1 MSESERGNFDESR
14 NSNSIWQTQSDST
27 TSGPIHPTTTINSD
41 VRSEFSQLD
50 DNQDAERDEE
60 TVPLTSRGSL
70 LESQPSTVDP
80 HAVIR
85 SRSNIANHGK
95 QKRPKRRRAKDSTS
109 ESQRAKSWVRTCL
122 LWFCRNTR
130 AVQSTLSCM
139 NLLARLL
146 FWSSMLASVLG
157 VFWYSYELYNH
168 G

>member
-1 MSESERGNFDESR
+1 MSEAWEEFDERRSS
-14 NSNSIWQTQSDST
+14 NSNLTSQIDDST
-27 TSGPIHPTTTINSD
+27 TSSPIHPTATD
-41 VRSEFSQLD
+41 VQSELLQQD
-50 DNQDAERDEE
+50 DSQDADEE
-60 TVPLTSRGSL
+60 TVPLTSRGP
-70 LESQPSTVDP
+70 LETQPVDP
-80 HAVIR
+80 HPVIR
-85 SRSNIANHGK
+85 SRSTIHGK
-95 QKRPKRRRAKDSTS
+95 QKRPKRRRATAS
-109 ESQRAKSWVRTCL
+109 ESQRGSKSWVRTCL